1 MSKIIGKIIA
11 VVFALAGLAKLFI
24 PGLPQEQ
31 AAQLF
36 SIPIPSWIFLFLV
49 AGLTLA
55 LTDAGPGQKEKI
67 EYILSIVKMVK
78 PSWFSAAPQVQVPQQ
93 TTESTI
99 PQQPPT
105 PGV

>member
-1 MSKIIGKIIA
+1 MSKIIGKIISI
-11 VVFALAGLAKLFI
+11 VFALAGLAKLFI

-67 EYILSIVKMVK
+67 EYILSIVRMIK
-78 PSWFSAAPQVQVPQQ
+78 PSWFSAAPQTQQ
-93 TTESTI
+93 TTEPTV
-99 PQQPPT
+99 PPQPPT